1 MCWIDSQSKKWMHL
15 KYLVIQTPYTFPPIF
30 SWNSNFT
37 HTECSVTCVFRYL
50 EQQTFLVLFKG
61 YRENVIFLLC
71 LFLQLR
77 KRKSLSIFSI

>member
-37 HTECSVTCVFRYL
+37 HTEWYL